1 LWYKARVEWGKKHL
15 SFLQIVVLAVVQ
27 GLTEFLPVS
36 SSGHL
41 ILVPALTG
49 WPDQGLA
56 LDVAAHVG
64 TLLAVLIYFWRDVVR
79 MARGLLQFFGGKR
92 DPWAMMAFY
101 LLIATIPALIVGYL
115 VDRYAGTALRSPALI
130 GWTFIVFGI
139 VLYASD
145 KIGLT
150 VRRLEHIRLGHALV
164 IGLAQAV
171 AFIPG
176 VSRSGITMVAARLM
190 GFERAEAARFS
201 FLLSIP
207 AIAAGGIWK
216 GRQLLESGST
226 EALHN
231 AAWVCGL
238 SAVAGFLAI
247 AFLMAWLKRSSF
259 TPFVIYRLLFGGVLL
274 YLVYSGYF
282 AK

>member
-1 LWYKARVEWGKKHL
+1 L
-15 SFLQIVVLAVVQ
+15 SFLQIVVLAIVQ
-27 GLTEFLPVS
+27 GLTEFLPIS

-64 TLLAVLIYFWRDVVR
+64 TLFAVFAYFWRDIGR
-79 MARGLLQFFGGKR
+79 MALGLWQMLRGKR
-92 DPWAMMAFY
+92 DPWAVLVFY
-101 LLIATIPALIVGYL
+101 LVIATIPALIVGYL
-115 VDRYAGTALRSPALI
+115 VDSFAGTAFRSMELV
-130 GWTFIVFGI
+130 GWTFIAFGV
-139 VLYASD
+139 VLYVAD

-164 IGLAQAV
+164 IGLAQAI

-176 VSRSGITMVAARLM
+176 VSRSGITMVAARAM

-207 AIAAGGIWK
+207 AIAAGGVWK
-216 GRQLLESGST
+216 GWQLVRVGSAD
-226 EALHN
+226 ALLD

-238 SAVAGFLAI
+238 AALAGFLAI
-247 AFLMAWLKRSSF
+247 AVLMAWLKRSGF
-259 TPFVIYRLLFGGVLL
+259 TPFVVYRLIVGGFLL
-274 YLVYSGYF
+274 YLVYF
-282 AK
+282 A

>member
-1 LWYKARVEWGKKHL
+1 L

-41 ILVPALTG
+41 ILVPLLTG

-64 TLLAVLIYFWRDVVR
+64 TLLAVLIYFWRDIGR
-79 MARGLLQFFGGKR
+79 MALGVVQLARGRR
-92 DPWAMMAFY
+92 DPWAMMVLY
-101 LLIATIPALIVGYL
+101 LAVGTVPALIVGYL
-115 VDRYAGTALRSPALI
+115 VDRYAGTALRSMELV
-130 GWTFIVFGI
+130 GWTFILFGI
-139 VLYASD
+139 VLYAAD
-145 KIGLT
+145 KVGLT
-150 VRRLEHIRLGHALV
+150 VRRLEHLRMGHALA

-216 GRQLLESGST
+216 GWQLVQTGSA
-226 EALHN
+226 EAIHS
-231 AAWVCGL
+231 AIWVCGL
-238 SAVAGFLAI
+238 SALAGFLAI
-247 AFLMAWLKRSSF
+247 AFLMAWLKRSTF
-259 TPFVIYRLLFGGVLL
+259 TPFVIYRLLFGAFLL
-274 YLVYSGYF
+274 YSVYVGL
-282 AK
+282 

>member
-1 LWYKARVEWGKKHL
+1 M
-15 SFLQIVVLAVVQ
+15 SFLQIVVLAIVQ

-41 ILVPALTG
+41 ILVPQLTG

-64 TLLAVLIYFWRDVVR
+64 TLLAVLIYFWRDIVR
-79 MARGLLQFFGGKR
+79 MTLGLVQFLSGKR

-101 LLIATIPALIVGYL
+101 LLIGTIPALIVGYL
-115 VDRYAGTALRSPALI
+115 VDRYAGTGLRSMELI

-139 VLYASD
+139 VLYVSD

-150 VRRLEHIRLGHALV
+150 VRRLEHIRLGHAFV

-207 AIAAGGIWK
+207 AISAGGIWK
-216 GRQLLESGST
+216 GWQLVETGST
-226 EALHN
+226 EALLN
-231 AAWVCGL
+231 AVWVCGL

-247 AFLMAWLKRSSF
+247 AFLMSWLKRSTF
-259 TPFVIYRLLFGGVLL
+259 TPFVIYRLLFGGFLL
-274 YLVYSGYF
+274 YLVYIGL
-282 AK
+282 

>member
-1 LWYKARVEWGKKHL
+1 M
-15 SFLQIVVLAVVQ
+15 SFLQIVVLAIVQ

-41 ILVPALTG
+41 ILVPLLTG

-64 TLLAVLIYFWRDVVR
+64 TLLAVLIYFWRDIVR
-79 MARGLLQFFGGKR
+79 MALGLVQFFGGKR
-92 DPWAMMAFY
+92 DPWSMMAFY
-101 LLIATIPALIVGYL
+101 LLIGTIPALIVGYL
-115 VDRYAGTALRSPALI
+115 IDRYAGTRLRSMELV
-130 GWTFIVFGI
+130 GWTFIIFGI
-139 VLYASD
+139 VLYISD

-150 VRRLEHIRLGHALV
+150 VRRLEHIRFGHALA

-207 AIAAGGIWK
+207 AISAGGIWK
-216 GRQLLESGST
+216 GRQLLETGST

-247 AFLMAWLKRSSF
+247 AFLMSWLKRSSF
-259 TPFVIYRLLFGGVLL
+259 TPFVIYRLLFGGFLL
-274 YLVYSGYF
+274 YLVYIGL
-282 AK
+282 